1 METFKGIRTAMN
13 FYCCDHRT
21 RNIFQNSQT
30 CTPKRMCVTI
40 VNKMI
45 QKIEKRL
52 DIKKTSNKNSYI
64 LKMSK

>member
-1 METFKGIRTAMN
+1 
-13 FYCCDHRT
+13 
-21 RNIFQNSQT
+21 
-30 CTPKRMCVTI
+30 MCVTI